1 MSSWA
6 SSKLLALRS
15 RTFGSH
21 CVLFLRAESRQKWL
35 HDIRFPA
42 SDLLRRNTSESYLRK
57 VTSRPEQ
64 LSFPLT
70 NYCFFFTK
78 CLHGRT
84 QPLACLCRL
93 ARYFCS
99 TMEQLRLVCYALT
112 MQSPEFAM
120 QRRNDCSEQPQPYGS
135 SLRGISSHFIS
146 DKLEADTHE
155 HDAQLPVCRHDARL
169 ERTRRPFGA
178 SRKLYFEK
186 HVSGSV
192 LVVFVSGVSGR

>member
-1 MSSWA
+1 
-6 SSKLLALRS
+6 
-15 RTFGSH
+15 
-21 CVLFLRAESRQKWL
+21 
-35 HDIRFPA
+35 
-42 SDLLRRNTSESYLRK
+42 
-57 VTSRPEQ
+57 
-64 LSFPLT
+64 
-70 NYCFFFTK
+70 
-78 CLHGRT
+78 
-84 QPLACLCRL
+84 
-93 ARYFCS
+93 
-99 TMEQLRLVCYALT
+99 MEQLRLVCYALT

-120 QRRNDCSEQPQPYGS
+120 QRRNDCSEQPQPCGS
-135 SLRGISSHFIS
+135 SLHGISSHFIS